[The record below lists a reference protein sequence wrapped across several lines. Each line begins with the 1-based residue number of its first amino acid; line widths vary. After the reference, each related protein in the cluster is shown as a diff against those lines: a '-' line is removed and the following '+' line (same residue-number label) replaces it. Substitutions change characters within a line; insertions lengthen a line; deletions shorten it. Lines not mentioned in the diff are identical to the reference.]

1 MVTASWTRI
10 SSLWCR
16 NNRRLSSL
24 FRIKHDLSKPGISPK
39 SAFSNSGRQ
48 LAAKKTQPLP
58 KFPQATPKTKKTT
71 APLNAATYKPFAV
84 ALAQRA
90 SSILLYQASSQKVY
104 MIGCYG
110 IAVICFAWSSYYFF
124 WLRHY
129 PPKGF
134 SVILIFCLN
143 LSYAM
148 VAGLGLFFLMRVS

>member
-1 MVTASWTRI
+1 MVTACWTR
-10 SSLWCR
+10 LWSG
-16 NNRRLSSL
+16 NNRHLFSL
-24 FRIKHDLSKPGISPK
+24 FRINHDLSKPITVPK
-39 SAFSNSGRQ
+39 SAFSNFGRQ
-48 LAAKKTQPLP
+48 LAAKKTQTLP
-58 KFPQATPKTKKTT
+58 KFPKATPKTKKTA

-90 SSILLYQASSQKVY
+90 SPALLYQASSQTVY
-104 MIGCYG
+104 MMGCYG